1 MCGGLKLKKYNN
13 QSNVIGDLI
22 YKCRK
27 NKNLSK
33 VEVSRQLQLHAV
45 YLDSTELKRIE
56 TEKMIVKDFELIG
69 LCKVLGID
77 FNELKDL
84 IE

>member
-1 MCGGLKLKKYNN
+1 MKKYNN

-45 YLDSTELKRIE
+45 YL
-56 TEKMIVKDFELIG
+56 EKMIVKDFELIG
-69 LCKVLGID
+69 LCKVLGIN